1 MVYGV
6 SGVVVEWSVASVFD
20 GGLNGS
26 LGRLSQ
32 NCDYIKKDISYLY
45 KKLEHI
51 NTTVGTVVR
60 TGAKTLYSKFK
71 FRIHKLLFMS
81 LFKFS
86 GYYLNSWHY
95 SKY

>member
-51 NTTVGTVVR
+51 NTTVGTVV
-60 TGAKTLYSKFK
+60 
-71 FRIHKLLFMS
+71 
-81 LFKFS
+81 
-86 GYYLNSWHY
+86 
-95 SKY
+95 